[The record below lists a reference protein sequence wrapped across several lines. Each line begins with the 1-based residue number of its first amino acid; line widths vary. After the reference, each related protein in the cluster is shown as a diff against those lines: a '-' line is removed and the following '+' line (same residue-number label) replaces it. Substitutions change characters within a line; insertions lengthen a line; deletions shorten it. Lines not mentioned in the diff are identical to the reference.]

1 MGHHGSRVALQL
13 VGLVLGTVGW
23 IGSAI
28 ATGLIQWRVW
38 RVSSPEITSGVAW
51 VGIWRVC
58 LYSRP
63 LATPPFQGMSC
74 RRLGALDSFVPSEI
88 GVGQGMMLAAVV
100 LGALG
105 KVATVY
111 GLWDAYI
118 GEGCQSRRAG
128 LAFTVGG
135 GFHLLASLCVLV
147 PAAWNLNSVLSNRT
161 IAFPPHY
168 HLPPSARSQEP
179 GAALYV
185 AFFSSALLSL
195 TAAFLLSYRTSAW
208 PSSPRVHPLADD
220 FSDCSS
226 LVSRVTPGRGASL
239 CAMSVSEHS
248 LSSYGADNPAFTPD
262 SNSSGLLRSPEST
275 R

>member
-118 GEGCQSRRAG
+118 GAVFSEGVSHCGVSVGSQTAAVSHCLLEGR
-128 LAFTVGG
+128 LAFLWRLYRLTTTLPT
-135 GFHLLASLCVLV
+135 HRPQPDPELLTQS
-147 PAAWNLNSVLSNRT
+147 
-161 IAFPPHY
+161 
-168 HLPPSARSQEP
+168 
-179 GAALYV
+179 
-185 AFFSSALLSL
+185 
-195 TAAFLLSYRTSAW
+195 
-208 PSSPRVHPLADD
+208 
-220 FSDCSS
+220 
-226 LVSRVTPGRGASL
+226 
-239 CAMSVSEHS
+239 
-248 LSSYGADNPAFTPD
+248 
-262 SNSSGLLRSPEST
+262 
-275 R
+275 